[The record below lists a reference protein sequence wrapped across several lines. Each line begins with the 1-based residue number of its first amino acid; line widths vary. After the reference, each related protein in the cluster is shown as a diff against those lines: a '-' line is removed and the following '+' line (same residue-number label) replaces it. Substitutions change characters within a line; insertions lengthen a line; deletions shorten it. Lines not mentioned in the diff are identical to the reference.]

1 MRWCVN
7 ALEKRLNDR
16 TDGAAFTVGYIQCF
30 SDCER
35 TSLVVDRQFAAR
47 ACDCITGIGSPHLA
61 SVFSPEV
68 LTCTGKSP
76 RSRESE
82 TCGSSMPSPE
92 AGCCRNPVV
101 VDCPIIVS
109 RT

>member
-1 MRWCVN
+1 MRWCVD
-7 ALEKRLNDR
+7 ALEKGLNDR
-16 TDGAAFTVGYIQCF
+16 TDGAWDIYSASPTW
-30 SDCER
+30 ER

-76 RSRESE
+76 RSGESE

-101 VDCPIIVS
+101 VDCPIVVS